1 RSLVRSQ
8 ARPSQLFSR
17 FDRFAFLSLGQR
29 PGFAGPRHADGQ
41 RGWPRPPGPG
51 AAAHDEMKGEAT
63 SSLPGDPIASRVRDR
78 WQESRVHVPN
88 RTSTSRKELCMATA
102 TSTADIGERWAGWI
116 RFAGIMMLI
125 ISMIDFFQGMIAVI
139 RGEYYAITPNQIIV
153 FDLSTW
159 GWLMILWA
167 VVVGL
172 TGFGLLA
179 GATWA
184 RWVTIVVGSL
194 NVL

>member
-1 RSLVRSQ
+1 
-8 ARPSQLFSR
+8 
-17 FDRFAFLSLGQR
+17 
-29 PGFAGPRHADGQ
+29 
-41 RGWPRPPGPG
+41 
-51 AAAHDEMKGEAT
+51 
-63 SSLPGDPIASRVRDR
+63 
-78 WQESRVHVPN
+78 
-88 RTSTSRKELCMATA
+88 MATA

-125 ISMIDFFQGMIAVI
+125 ISMIDFFQGLIAVI

-153 FDLSTW
+153 FDLTTW

-179 GATWA
+179 GSTWA

-194 NVL
+194 NVLAQLGFIGNAAYPLWALCALALNILVLYAVTIRWSEGSATLKEFAETRY

>member
-1 RSLVRSQ
+1 
-8 ARPSQLFSR
+8 
-17 FDRFAFLSLGQR
+17 
-29 PGFAGPRHADGQ
+29 
-41 RGWPRPPGPG
+41 
-51 AAAHDEMKGEAT
+51 M
-63 SSLPGDPIASRVRDR
+63 
-78 WQESRVHVPN
+78 
-88 RTSTSRKELCMATA
+88 
-102 TSTADIGERWAGWI
+102 GERWAGWI

-153 FDLSTW
+153 FDLRTW

-172 TGFGLLA
+172 TGFGLLS
-179 GATWA
+179 GASWA

-194 NVL
+194 NVLAQLGFIGNAAYPLWALCALALNILVLYAVTIRWSEGSATLKEFAETRY